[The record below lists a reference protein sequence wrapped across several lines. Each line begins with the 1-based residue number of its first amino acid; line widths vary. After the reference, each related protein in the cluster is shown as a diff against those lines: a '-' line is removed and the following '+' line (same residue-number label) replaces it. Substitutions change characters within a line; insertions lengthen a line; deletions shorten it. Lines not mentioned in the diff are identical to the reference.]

1 MGQFINLLIVLGSLG
16 GIAFILY
23 RKIPLLLDLSVERPE
38 ETKQSMVSRVKTAA
52 QEKILDKTLASARAL
67 ASKTEARTG
76 EWLEKLRKKSE
87 QRKEEFGESYWDQL
101 RKKSK
106 AKNNPPG

>member
-1 MGQFINLLIVLGSLG
+1 MEQLINLLIALGSLG

-23 RKIPLLLDLSVERPE
+23 RKIPLLLNLPPE
-38 ETKQSMVSRVKTAA
+38 KTEEVKQSVVGLLKAA
-52 QEKILDKTLASARAL
+52 VQEKILDTTLAKARNL

-87 QRKEEFGESYWDQL
+87 QRKEEFGESYGDQL
-101 RKKSK
+101 RKKPQDT
-106 AKNNPPG
+106 NNPPT

>member
-1 MGQFINLLIVLGSLG
+1 MGQFINLLIALGSLG

-23 RKIPLLLDLSVERPE
+23 RKIPLLLELTSEK
-38 ETKQSMVSRVKTAA
+38 TKEQSSIVSLMKAA
-52 QEKILDKTLASARAL
+52 ATEKILDKTLAKARTL

-76 EWLEKLRKKSE
+76 EWLEKLRKKSD

-106 AKNNPPG
+106 DKNNPPG